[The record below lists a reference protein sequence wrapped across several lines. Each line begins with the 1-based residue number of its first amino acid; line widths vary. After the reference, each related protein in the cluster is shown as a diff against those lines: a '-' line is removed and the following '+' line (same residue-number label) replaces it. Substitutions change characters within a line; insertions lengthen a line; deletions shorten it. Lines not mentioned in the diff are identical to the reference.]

1 MVEPHSSNFKVI
13 TTNFLGV
20 RIFRKFTVLVYQIP
34 EFSSFFHSP
43 QRRMIQ
49 QIRSPR
55 DVVDTQLVTLQSKN
69 DSLNEELAA
78 MIKTETELREGLRN
92 SDGDISKQVSAEE
105 QLSAL
110 LIRKKELLKRIS
122 AIESDIS
129 VKEKELKS
137 KR

>member
-1 MVEPHSSNFKVI
+1 
-13 TTNFLGV
+13 
-20 RIFRKFTVLVYQIP
+20 
-34 EFSSFFHSP
+34 
-43 QRRMIQ
+43 MIQ

-69 DSLNEELAA
+69 DALNEELAA

-92 SDGDISKQVSAEE
+92 SSDISNQVSAEE

-110 LIRKKELLKRIS
+110 LIRKTELLKRIS

>member
-1 MVEPHSSNFKVI
+1 MS
-13 TTNFLGV
+13 
-20 RIFRKFTVLVYQIP
+20 VLL
-34 EFSSFFHSP
+34 FSFHFFSP

-49 QIRSPR
+49 SIRSPR
-55 DVVDTQLVTLQSKN
+55 DVVDTQLVTLQSKS

-78 MIKTETELREGLRN
+78 IVKTETELREGLRN
-92 SDGDISKQVSAEE
+92 SDGDISNQVSAEE

-110 LIRKKELLKRIS
+110 LIRKTEMLKRIS
-122 AIESDIS
+122 AIENDIT